1 MKKEICWET
10 VEFLLHEAIE
20 NLERLNAML
29 YLARTGE
36 VPKGWKRRLG
46 GSDRITEAAL
56 EHALSQAYRN
66 LNFAWNARFCQPSE
80 MDRDFAKK
88 GRFPRVFVRQFNASE
103 SVEEG

>member
-36 VPKGWKRRLG
+36 VPKRWKRRLD
-46 GSDRITEAAL
+46 GSDRINEAAL
-56 EHALSQAYRN
+56 EQTLSQAYRN
-66 LNFAWNARFCQPSE
+66 LNFVWNARFCQPSE
-80 MDRDFAKK
+80 MDRDFVKK
-88 GRFPRVFVRQFNASE
+88 GRFPRVFVQQFNASE

>member
-20 NLERLNAML
+20 KLERLNAML

-46 GSDRITEAAL
+46 GSDRINEAAL
-56 EHALSQAYRN
+56 EQTLSQAYRN
-66 LNFAWNARFCQPSE
+66 LNFAWNARYCQPSE

-88 GRFPRVFVRQFNASE
+88 VRFPKVFAQKFNASG
-103 SVEEG
+103 SVKEG